1 MAIYPITFEMYQF
14 CYGFTFID
22 IPWLNKF
29 IGAYLA
35 NQADYVPNSYVM
47 FYYNLSTVSTYS
59 LPLIIFGIL
68 MMIKGVYFY

>member
-35 NQADYVPNSYVM
+35 N
-47 FYYNLSTVSTYS
+47 
-59 LPLIIFGIL
+59 
-68 MMIKGVYFY
+68 